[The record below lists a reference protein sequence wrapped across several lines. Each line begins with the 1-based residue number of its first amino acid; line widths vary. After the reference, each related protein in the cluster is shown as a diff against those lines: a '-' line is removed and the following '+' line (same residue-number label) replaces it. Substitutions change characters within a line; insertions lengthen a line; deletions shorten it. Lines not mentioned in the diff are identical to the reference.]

1 MVSIRYGIIKRD
13 CTITIININF
23 CLIED
28 AIAINNV
35 TNLNQNAYISS
46 TAIKYSL

>member
-28 AIAINNV
+28 AINNV